1 MLKNYFK
8 IAWRN
13 LVKNKVYSAINIVGL
28 AVGMAVALLIAL
40 WVYDELSFNKSFQN
54 YDRVALVM
62 QNKQSNSGIETEP
75 LTPYPLADA
84 LRAEYGSSFKQVV
97 LASGTW
103 PHLLNIGSK
112 KLSPTGTFFEPG
124 VANMLSLKMLSGSEN
139 GLQDQNSILLSDQ
152 VAASLFGTTNPI
164 GRIIKLD
171 NKMPVKVAGVYE
183 ALPLNSAFADV
194 QFIAPWKLYFNNTDW
209 IRTAEDPWRHNAFFT
224 YVELSEYAD
233 LNKVSVNIKNVR
245 LNHVNKNLAKQN
257 PQLFLQPMRKWHLQD
272 EFKNGVNTGGRIQYV
287 WLFGLI
293 GVFVLFLACIN
304 FMNLSTARSEKRA
317 KEVGIRKT
325 VGSSRQQLTNQFFS
339 ESLLF
344 VVLAFLI
351 SLILVQLSLP
361 VFNQIAGKET
371 HIFWTNPYFWLSGL
385 VFCLLTGLIAGLY
398 PALYLSSFEP
408 IKVLKGTFRVGRFT
422 ATPRKVLIVVQFT
435 VSIVLIIGTLVVFR
449 QIQFAK
455 NRPVGYNRNGL
466 VMVNMPSAEMHN
478 HFEAIKTVLKNTGTI
493 VDMTESDSPT
503 TGFNST
509 STGFDWKGK
518 DPSLPTEFPKTDVS
532 YDYGKTIGLQF
543 IAGRDFSKDFS
554 SDSSAVIINEAA
566 AKLMNFKQPVGETIT
581 WDGDPIRIIGVV
593 KDMVMESPYA
603 PVRPSVFNLLDEPG
617 SVLIAKINPKRS
629 AGEALQQ
636 IEKVYKTY
644 NPEQP
649 FNYKFADEDYNRKFG
664 DEERIGKLAGGFAA
678 LAIFISCLGLFG
690 MASFMAEQRSKEIGV
705 RKVLGAS
712 VFNLWQLLSK
722 DFVLLVIIS
731 MLIAT
736 PIAWYF
742 LHSWLQNYAYHS
754 SISIWIF
761 ALAGFGAIS
770 ITLLTVSFQAI
781 KAALANPVKS
791 LRSE

>member
-1 MLKNYFK
+1 MFKNYFK

-13 LVKNKVYSAINIVGL
+13 LIKNKVYSAINIIGL
-28 AVGMAVALLIAL
+28 AVGMAVSLLIGL
-40 WVYDELSFNKSFQN
+40 WVDDEVSFNKAFEN
-54 YDRVALVM
+54 YNRIALVM
-62 QNKQSNSGIETEP
+62 QNKQSNSGTETGP

-84 LRAEYGSSFKQVV
+84 LCAEYGNNFKQVV
-97 LASGTW
+97 LASATW
-103 PHLLNIGSK
+103 PHLLNTGTK

-124 VANMLSLKMLSGSEN
+124 ITQMLNLKMLSGSKSA
-139 GLQDQNSILLSDQ
+139 LQDQNSVLLSAPI
-152 VAASLFGTTNPI
+152 AAALFGKTDPI
-164 GRIIKLD
+164 GQIIKMD

-194 QFIAPWKLYFNNTDW
+194 QFMAPWKLYFNNTDW
-209 IRTAEDPWRHNAFFT
+209 IKTAEDPWRPNAFFT
-224 YVELSEYAD
+224 YVELAEHAD
-233 LNKVSVNIKNVR
+233 LDRVSVNIKNVR

-257 PQLFLQPMRKWHLQD
+257 PQLFLQSMRKWHLQD

-325 VGSSRQQLTNQFFS
+325 VGSSRIQLINQFFS

-351 SLILVQLSLP
+351 SLFLVQLSLP

-371 HIFWTNPYFWLSGL
+371 HILWSNPYFWLLSL
-385 VFCLLTGLIAGLY
+385 VFCLLTGLIAGFY

-408 IKVLKGTFRVGRFT
+408 IKVMKGTFRVGQFA
-422 ATPRKVLIVVQFT
+422 ATPRKVLVVVQFT

-466 VMVNMPSAEMHN
+466 VMINLPSPEMHN
-478 HFEAIKTVLKNTGTI
+478 HFEAIKTVLKNEGAI
-493 VDMTESDSPT
+493 EYMTESEGLIT
-503 TGFNST
+503 NVNST
-509 STGFDWKGK
+509 NTGFDWKGK

-532 YDYGKTIGLQF
+532 YDYGKTVGLQF
-543 IAGRDFSKDFS
+543 IAGRDFSKDFP

-566 AKLMNFKQPVGETIT
+566 VKLMNFKNPVGETIT
-581 WDGDPIRIIGVV
+581 WDGHPITIIGVV
-593 KDMVMESPYA
+593 KNMVMESPYA
-603 PVRPSVFNLLDEPG
+603 PVRPSIFNLLGEPG
-617 SVLIAKINPKRS
+617 SVLIAKINPKIS
-629 AGEALQQ
+629 ASEALQQ
-636 IEKVYKTY
+636 IEKLYKTY

-649 FNYKFADEDYNRKFG
+649 FDYKFVDEDYNRKFG

-722 DFVLLVIIS
+722 DFVLLVLLS

-742 LHSWLQNYAYHS
+742 LHAWLQNYSYHS
-754 SISIWIF
+754 PIPVWIF
-761 ALAGFGAIS
+761 AVAGLGAII
-770 ITLLTVSFQAI
+770 ITLFTVSFQAI
-781 KAALANPVKS
+781 KAALANPIKS

>member
-13 LVKNKVYSAINIVGL
+13 LIKNKTYSALNIVGL
-28 AVGMAVALLIAL
+28 AVGMAVALLISL
-40 WVYDELSFNKSFQN
+40 WVYDELSFNQSFKN
-54 YDRVALVM
+54 YDRIALVM
-62 QNKQSNSGIETEP
+62 QNKQSNIGIETWP

-97 LASGTW
+97 LASGNW
-103 PHLLNIGSK
+103 AHLLNTGSK
-112 KLSPTGTFFEPG
+112 KISPTGTYFEPG
-124 VANMLSLKMLSGSEN
+124 VSQMLSLKMLSGSEN
-139 GLQDQNSILLSDQ
+139 GLQDQNSILLSEQ

-164 GRIIKLD
+164 GQIIKMD
-171 NKMPVKVAGVYE
+171 QKTPVKVAGVYE
-183 ALPLNSAFADV
+183 KLPLNSAFADV
-194 QFIAPWKLYFNNTDW
+194 QFMVPWKLYFSNTEW
-209 IRTAEDPWRHNAFFT
+209 IRKAEDPWRPNAFFT
-224 YVELSEYAD
+224 YVELADHAD
-233 LNKVSVNIKNVR
+233 LEKVSTQIKDVR
-245 LNHVNKNLAKQN
+245 LKHVNQNLAKQN
-257 PQLFLQPMRKWHLQD
+257 PQLFLQPMRNWHLQD
-272 EFKNGVNTGGRIQYV
+272 EFKNGINTGGRIQYV

-293 GVFVLFLACIN
+293 GTFVLFLACIN

-325 VGSSRQQLTNQFFS
+325 IGSSRQQLTNQFFA

-344 VVLAFLI
+344 VFLAFFL

-361 VFNQIAGKET
+361 VFNEIAGKET
-371 HIFWTNPYFWLSGL
+371 HILWSNPFFWLLSL
-385 VFCLLTGLIAGLY
+385 VFCLLTGLVAGLY

-408 IKVLKGTFRVGRFT
+408 IKVLKGTFRVGRF
-422 ATPRKVLIVVQFT
+422 AAAPRQVLVVVQFT
-435 VSIVLIIGTLVVFR
+435 VSIVLIIGTIAVFR

-455 NRPVGYNRNGL
+455 NRPVGYNRNNL
-466 VMVNMPSAEMHN
+466 VMVSMPSAAMHN
-478 HFEAIKTVLKNTGTI
+478 HFEAIKTVLKNEGAI
-493 VDMTESDSPT
+493 VDMTESEGGIT
-503 TGFNST
+503 NVNST
-509 STGFDWKGK
+509 NTGFDWKGK
-518 DPSLPTEFPKTDVS
+518 DPSLPTEFPNTDIG
-532 YDYGKTIGLQF
+532 YDYGKTVGLQF
-543 IAGRDFSKDFS
+543 IAGRDFSKDFL

-566 AKLMNFKQPVGETIT
+566 AKLMNFKNPVGEMIT
-581 WDGDPIRIIGVV
+581 WDGHPIQIIGVV

-603 PVRPSVFNLLDEPG
+603 PVRPSIFDLLNEPG

-629 AGEALQQ
+629 ASEALQQ

-649 FNYKFADEDYNRKFG
+649 FDYKFVDEDYNRKFG

-690 MASFMAEQRSKEIGV
+690 MASFVAEQRRKEIGV

-712 VFNLWQLLSK
+712 VLNLWQMLSK
-722 DFVLLVIIS
+722 DFVQLVFLSI
-731 MLIAT
+731 LIAA
-736 PIAWYF
+736 PIAWVF

-754 SISIWIF
+754 ALSWWIF
-761 ALAGFGAIS
+761 AAAGFGAIS
-770 ITLLTVSFQAI
+770 ITLFTVSFQAI